1 MKKENLNE
9 LIRYIITGVCTTLV
23 NYIIFVLCLYI
34 NKDMYLTANTI
45 AWIGAVLFAYYTNK
59 KYVFKS
65 DGNSKQ
71 EFQSFLILRLLTLLI
86 ENVLL
91 YVLIQ
96 LLMPVL
102 IAKITV
108 SFITIMSNY
117 ILCKCKIFKK
127 EGE

>member
-96 LLMPVL
+96 LLIPVL